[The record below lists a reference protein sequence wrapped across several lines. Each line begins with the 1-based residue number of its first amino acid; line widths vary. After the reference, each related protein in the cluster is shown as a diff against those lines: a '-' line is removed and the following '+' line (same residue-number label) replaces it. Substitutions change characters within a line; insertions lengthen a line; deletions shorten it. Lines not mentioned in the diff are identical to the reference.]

1 MLANVT
7 LVAGTI
13 TGNTFYDYV
22 GFDTYHVM
30 LLFMLML
37 RLILMLK
44 LLLMLLLVF
53 LMLAFIVYKLLIKFK
68 PQCLGSSSQLILFA
82 DPNRHPNIVI

>member
-1 MLANVT
+1 
-7 LVAGTI
+7 
-13 TGNTFYDYV
+13 
-22 GFDTYHVM
+22 
-30 LLFMLML
+30 
-37 RLILMLK
+37 MLK

-53 LMLAFIVYKLLIKFK
+53 LMMAFIVYKLLIKFK

>member
-1 MLANVT
+1 MT
-7 LVAGTI
+7 LVGGTI

-22 GFDTYHVM
+22 GFDSYHVM
-30 LLFMLML
+30 LLLMLML

-68 PQCLGSSSQLILFA
+68 PQYLGSSFQLILF
-82 DPNRHPNIVI
+82 PYPG

>member
-1 MLANVT
+1 MCCCYDLADVT

-13 TGNTFYDYV
+13 TGNTFYDYL

-30 LLFMLML
+30 LLLMLML

-68 PQCLGSSSQLILFA
+68 PQCLGSSFQLILFSY
-82 DPNRHPNIVI
+82 PG